1 MTRRSGLCLVALAA
15 LALAP
20 GGSTEVP
27 WPHGSP
33 PTGAELRELI
43 DGAVALADLER
54 SEEYLEAQSRG
65 DDHEH
70 IFLLQP
76 EIDLGLHDNDSLFRF
91 GDGLFGHEFRRED
104 GYAASVF
111 PQLQRVHDGVR
122 GGLDT
127 FSCAGCHSV
136 GGPDGAGGPTQNAFL
151 GGDGDRM
158 SSANPR
164 NAPAVLGLGLV
175 QAVAAE
181 MTSELKAQRDAALAI
196 AADTGAP
203 TATSL
208 STKSVDFGMLIA
220 MPDGSLDTSGVE
232 GVSEDL
238 VVRPFGWKGS
248 GDRLRR
254 FIEDAARIHFGVQ
267 SHVLTLVHQNAP
279 DVARLGS
286 GPDWFDPDGD
296 GIARELEE
304 GILTAGAVYLALL
317 ETPVILPPRDPELV
331 ARWGEGAV
339 LFETTGCADCHRVD
353 LVLKDITWEEW
364 PDTTVGPP
372 HVVNLLTD
380 GEQPRGSQLV
390 KLFSDLKRH
399 AMGEELADPH
409 DDESGSGLPRDV
421 FLTRPLW
428 GLAETAPYLH
438 DGRAA
443 TIPEAILAH
452 GGEAQASRDAFV
464 ALEAREQA
472 SMHIFLLSLTRE
484 PKVRV
489 AR

>member
-1 MTRRSGLCLVALAA
+1 MARRSGLCVVALAA

-20 GGSTEVP
+20 GGSAEVP

-33 PTGAELRELI
+33 PTGAELQELI
-43 DGAVALADLER
+43 DAAVELEDLER
-54 SEEYLEAQSRG
+54 SEEFLEAQSRG

-70 IFLLQP
+70 IFLLQSD
-76 EIDLGLHDNDSLFRF
+76 IDVGLYGHDYLFKA
-91 GDGLFGHEFRRED
+91 GDALFGHEFRRED
-104 GYAASVF
+104 GYATSVF
-111 PQLQRVHDGVR
+111 PQLQRVHQGVR

-151 GGDGDRM
+151 GGDGDRI
-158 SSANPR
+158 SSANVR
-164 NAPAVLGLGLV
+164 NAPAALGLGLV
-175 QAVAAE
+175 QALAAE
-181 MTSELKAQRDAALAI
+181 MSKTLQTQRDEAITAAVES
-196 AADTGAP
+196 GAP
-203 TATSL
+203 AAITL
-208 STKSVDFGMLIA
+208 SAKSVDFGTLVA
-220 MPDGSLDTSGVE
+220 MPDGTVDTSGVE

-248 GDRLRR
+248 GARLRR

-267 SHVLTLVHQNAP
+267 SHVLALGHQSEP
-279 DVARLGS
+279 DVDRLGS
-286 GPDWFDPDGD
+286 GPNWYDPDND

-317 ETPVILPPRDPELV
+317 ETPVILPPRDPILI
-331 ARWGEGAV
+331 ARWGEGAQ
-339 LFETTGCADCHRVD
+339 LFDAVGCAGCHRVD
-353 LVLKDITWEEW
+353 LVLTDITWEEM
-364 PDTTVGPP
+364 PDTTGGPP
-372 HVVNLLTD
+372 YVVNLLTD
-380 GEQPRGSQLV
+380 GEGPRGTQSV

-399 AMGEELADPH
+399 SMGAELADPYE
-409 DDESGSGLPRDV
+409 DESGVPRDV

-452 GGEAQASRDAFV
+452 GGEAQASRDAFA
-464 ALEAREQA
+464 ALTPVEQA
-472 SMHIFLLSLTRE
+472 SLHIFLLSLTRE

>member
-1 MTRRSGLCLVALAA
+1 MARRSGLCVVALAA
-15 LALAP
+15 LALAS
-20 GGSTEVP
+20 GDSAEVP

-43 DGAVALADLER
+43 DAAVDLADLER
-54 SEEYLEAQSRG
+54 SEEFLEASSRG

-70 IFLLQP
+70 IFLLQSD
-76 EIDLGLHDNDSLFRF
+76 IDLGVYGNDYMFQA
-91 GDGLFGHEFRRED
+91 GDALFGHEFRRED
-104 GYAASVF
+104 GYARSVF
-111 PQLQRVHDGVR
+111 PQLQRVHAGVR

-151 GGDGDRM
+151 GGDGDRI
-158 SSANPR
+158 SSANAR
-164 NAPAVLGLGLV
+164 NAPAALGLGLI
-175 QAVAAE
+175 QAIAVE
-181 MTSELKAQRDAALAI
+181 MTSELQAQRDAAITI
-196 AADTGAP
+196 AVDSGAP
-203 TATSL
+203 TAAAL
-208 STKSVDFGMLIA
+208 SSKSVDFGALVA
-220 MPDGSLDTSGVE
+220 MPDGTIDASGVE

-248 GDRLRR
+248 TARLRR

-267 SHVLTLVHQNAP
+267 SHVLALAYQGEP
-279 DVARLGS
+279 DVDRLGP
-286 GPDWFDPDGD
+286 GPDWWDPDND

-304 GILTAGAVYLALL
+304 GILTAGAIYLALL
-317 ETPVILPPRDPELV
+317 ETPVILPPRDPDLI
-331 ARWGEGAV
+331 ARWGEGAQ
-339 LFETTGCADCHRVD
+339 LFDTIGCADCHRVD
-353 LVLKDITWEEW
+353 LVLKDITWEEL
-364 PDTTVGPP
+364 PDTTGGPP
-372 HVVNLLTD
+372 YVVNLLTD
-380 GEQPRGSQLV
+380 GEHPRGTQLV

-399 AMGEELADPH
+399 AMGAELADPH
-409 DDESGSGLPRDV
+409 DDESGLPRDV

-452 GGEAQASRDAFV
+452 GGEAQASRDAFA
-464 ALEAREQA
+464 ALSAGEQA
-472 SMHIFLLSLTRE
+472 GLHIFLLSLTRE